1 MRYYPL
7 FKRLLDLFLS
17 SIGLLIFSPFCYL
30 IVIFIKLDSP
40 GTVFFRQK
48 RIGQHLRP
56 FRLLKF
62 RSMSVS
68 RDVAISEFDPG
79 DHRRVTR
86 VGSFL
91 RKTKLDEFPE
101 LFNVINGRMS
111 IVGPRPEVPQYVL
124 EYPED
129 FKEILAIKPGIS
141 DFASIKYRDE
151 EAILARQ
158 SNPVTYY
165 LNVVLPDKLH
175 LAKQYVESVS
185 FKTDIRIITET
196 IKGLVKGNPRDK
208 GWRR

>member
-1 MRYYPL
+1 M
-7 FKRLLDLFLS
+7 
-17 SIGLLIFSPFCYL
+17 
-30 IVIFIKLDSP
+30 IVILIKLDSP

-56 FRLLKF
+56 FRLVKF

-68 RDVAISEFDPG
+68 SAVVLSEFDPG

-101 LFNVINGRMS
+101 LINVVNGRMS

-124 EYPED
+124 EYLED
-129 FKEILAIKPGIS
+129 FKEVLTIKPGIS

-151 EAILARQ
+151 EAILAGQ
-158 SNPVTYY
+158 SNPVAHY
-165 LNVVLPDKLH
+165 LNVVLPDKLY
-175 LAKQYVESVS
+175 LAKQYIASVS
-185 FKTDIRIITET
+185 FETDIRIIMDT
-196 IKGLVKGNPRDK
+196 IKGVVKGNPRDK